1 MATRNFGTLTI
12 DLVAKMGGF
21 ESGLSQAERR
31 AEDFNRKA
39 SRSFEK
45 LSPATRRVNE
55 ATRALQDLDR
65 AFESGKFNL
74 KIDGMDEL
82 QSYEL
87 MRRQLEDVRQSAIQA
102 QAALGE
108 VGSLADFQKLA
119 RQIDPTIGRLEELT
133 SQQNRLNAAFKAGN
147 VNEEEYRRLNTQL
160 EESRRQIDGTTA
172 SMGRMNNTAGQT
184 RMAMQQLPMQF
195 SDIWVSLA
203 AGQNPMMVFIQQGSQ
218 IKDSFGGALPALRAM
233 GGYVA
238 GLVNPFTL
246 AAGAA
251 VGLTVA
257 YEQGRREQQA
267 FANTLIMTGN
277 QAGTTADS
285 MSDLAG
291 EMDAMAGVTQRQAA
305 KVLNEVAESGK
316 FTSEQFD
323 LVSRA
328 ALRMQ
333 EATGK
338 SVQDTVEE
346 FEEIA
351 GGPVDAVAELNDKY
365 NFLTADI
372 YDNILALERS
382 GDTAGAAQLAMESY
396 ADAIQERT
404 DKIADNFGTLEKVIN
419 AVKNSAAEMWDS
431 ILDVG
436 REETLTQ
443 RIARLRGEL
452 EDVNEMSTSYG
463 AVGAGNVTSSREREA
478 LQAQLATLEALNLA
492 TEAGA
497 MAKSRQN
504 EEMQQ
509 HIQMRQREQK
519 LLEDAVPRIAKIN
532 EEIAFLRERMADAGG
547 NTEQYEQAISM
558 LEEERKRINESGS
571 AHRGRSQ
578 ALKDAAQ
585 IEREYQKALES
596 SGNVYAKLFA
606 EMSPAGEAQAD
617 YNATIAELQVALNAG
632 TKSTLEYYAAVAQA
646 AKVYNEA
653 VAASD
658 PYAKELKRIVD
669 QYDSAYQ
676 RGMQLQRSLQMINQ
690 AWRDDPQNGA
700 QYARVVAGIR
710 EEIEQLALEAD
721 PLAQEMARLWEEA
734 GERIDETFADAFRGA
749 FDSFSSFSDQLA
761 DGFKRLLAE
770 LAYQATLK
778 PIVVGFT
785 QDMHGLLGIGGGS
798 SSGGFGGIGSLISGG
813 KSLLGLGSTAATGTA
828 LSGGFMGAAATQSAG
843 SLYGMAATGGV
854 AQAGL
859 ASSIAA
865 GISTAMPWIAGGLA
879 IDSLLGGGITKAISG
894 LFGGKS
900 RGPSFDLMTTNQ
912 DPRTIFE
919 DVQHGVTASGAF
931 GNVGFHG
938 GNTNR
943 LEETFGSFDN
953 ARQFLETIAAT
964 DDMIAALAPGDVEAM
979 TYAIQQMR
987 LKSSDAAGI
996 ADQLGNRTKAAFG
1009 AMSGDFGAFARTLT
1023 GSTEEIIAQAQATQ
1037 QAHALLTSASE
1048 RLGLQFNIAGGYAY
1062 EAAQDIAQLAGGVEN
1077 LSALQQSYYQNF
1089 FTEAERAAHLTDDIA
1104 QALNEMGMQMPET
1117 RAGFRELVEAQ
1128 DQATQAGRENYVQ
1141 LLELESAFAQ
1151 LTPAIEDTGSAADTA
1166 SEALR
1171 MQGQLNRQLLQA
1183 QGDTDALRQLEIDAL
1198 KETQGWQEAGLV
1210 TTQKRIWA
1218 IEDEKEA
1225 QREAERAQQERI
1237 RAIEQEANAWQR
1249 AQQQLASF
1257 GVSIDSWIDNLR
1269 GTDAGLGTP
1278 GDQLAAAS
1286 AAFDE
1291 QYAKALSGDQAALG
1305 SITQYADRFIEAQ
1318 KGWSASGEQTVSTI
1332 DRVTGMLEK
1341 LPDQLT
1347 PEQFLAEEFKGII
1360 DGQTVTLES
1369 AQFDS
1374 IGGLSSAITASLAS
1388 GFAGIDLDASGLI
1401 DWAEFYKAFQGL
1413 ASEDGLRTIFNAIDA
1428 NGDGTISKLEAV
1440 NASTKDLA
1448 DPNTEGMKVSIGRH
1462 HNPSGLIDMAY
1473 NWGTK
1478 WAEMGAS
1485 GFSGAGGGE
1494 LDYSKPSTGGSSSGG
1509 GSGSSSGGS
1518 GSSSG
1523 DGSATPSAAQQWID
1537 QFFANEP
1544 SAQQFLSIGNILD
1557 NWKSYDGAVRK
1568 TGQSL
1573 VELAALGANMPGDDV
1588 RLSDI
1593 DSSWKFF
1600 AKGGVFTNGIVSSP
1614 TMFDMGVMGEAGPEA
1629 IVPLHMGSDGL
1640 GIRDYSAPLPAL
1652 SSFPLLN
1659 QSDQAQINRD
1669 LLNEVKK
1676 LREELNRAL

>member
-1 MATRNFGTLTI
+1 MAKSLGMLSL
-12 DLVAKMGGF
+12 DLVAKIGGF
-21 ESGLSQAERR
+21 TGPMDKAKKSIRRDAKDIGDSIKGIATTTTGVAAGLAGATAAVIAFTNSAAQNARSIENQARLANATTEEMQKWGYAVNAVGLNSEKLSDILKDVNDKVGDFLSTGGGEMKDFFETIAPQVGVTADQFRRLSGPQALQLYYTSLEKANLTQSEMIFYLEAIANDASALAPLLKNNGEQFSEWGDQAERLGIVLGGLDLAKLTDFANEFDR
-31 AEDFNRKA
+31 STQIASSLSSVLAAELAPYLSVANTRLIELAESADGFNDSFSMAIRKA
-39 SRSFEK
+39 VEMIGPLLDGFQDILIFNTQVKVATGEMQLAFANFSQGAWASFGWFIDTALAGINNLIRGMNAIPGFTDLDLIESSFAGSDFMARINEQAEMAEAAILSHRQELEDITSAPLPSVAISSYLDDVDARIRAFKAEQEGFEVKSLEEWFLKFPSLAEQQDEISRRGLAAQNELAGIREKSLSLAQQEAIEQEK
-45 LSPATRRVNE
+45 LTKLFEDMAAAGNAVSP
-55 ATRALQDLDR
+55 
-65 AFESGKFNL
+65 
-74 KIDGMDEL
+74 
-82 QSYEL
+82 
-87 MRRQLEDVRQSAIQA
+87 
-102 QAALGE
+102 
-108 VGSLADFQKLA
+108 
-119 RQIDPTIGRLEELT
+119 EE
-133 SQQNRLNAAFKAGN
+133 QNRLRDYISKQFEDTQALSEARRAQSDAA
-147 VNEEEYRRLNTQL
+147 
-160 EESRRQIDGTTA
+160 
-172 SMGRMNNTAGQT
+172 
-184 RMAMQQLPMQF
+184 
-195 SDIWVSLA
+195 
-203 AGQNPMMVFIQQGSQ
+203 
-218 IKDSFGGALPALRAM
+218 
-233 GGYVA
+233 
-238 GLVNPFTL
+238 
-246 AAGAA
+246 
-251 VGLTVA
+251 
-257 YEQGRREQQA
+257 
-267 FANTLIMTGN
+267 
-277 QAGTTADS
+277 
-285 MSDLAG
+285 
-291 EMDAMAGVTQRQAA
+291 RQAA
-305 KVLNEVAESGK
+305 KV
-316 FTSEQFD
+316 
-323 LVSRA
+323 
-328 ALRMQ
+328 
-333 EATGK
+333 
-338 SVQDTVEE
+338 
-346 FEEIA
+346 
-351 GGPVDAVAELNDKY
+351 
-365 NFLTADI
+365 
-372 YDNILALERS
+372 
-382 GDTAGAAQLAMESY
+382 
-396 ADAIQERT
+396 
-404 DKIADNFGTLEKVIN
+404 
-419 AVKNSAAEMWDS
+419 
-431 ILDVG
+431 
-436 REETLTQ
+436 
-443 RIARLRGEL
+443 
-452 EDVNEMSTSYG
+452 
-463 AVGAGNVTSSREREA
+463 
-478 LQAQLATLEALNLA
+478 
-492 TEAGA
+492 
-497 MAKSRQN
+497 
-504 EEMQQ
+504 
-509 HIQMRQREQK
+509 
-519 LLEDAVPRIAKIN
+519 
-532 EEIAFLRERMADAGG
+532 
-547 NTEQYEQAISM
+547 
-558 LEEERKRINESGS
+558 
-571 AHRGRSQ
+571 
-578 ALKDAAQ
+578 
-585 IEREYQKALES
+585 EREYQKALES

-606 EMSPAGEAQAD
+606 EMSPAGKAQAD

-690 AWRDDPQNGA
+690 AWRDDPQNGE

-710 EEIEQLALEAD
+710 DEIEQLALEAD

-785 QDMHGLLGIGGGS
+785 QDMQGLLGIGSGS
-798 SSGGFGGIGSLISGG
+798 SSGNFGGIGSLISGG
-813 KSLLGLGSTAATGTA
+813 KSLLGIGSSTAAAGGLYTGASTGLA
-828 LSGGFMGAAATQSAG
+828 AGG
-843 SLYGMAATGGV
+843 LYGNAVTGGI
-854 AQAGL
+854 ASTGIM
-859 ASSIAA
+859 SSITA
-865 GISTAMPWIAGGLA
+865 GVSAAMPWIAGGLA

-919 DVQHGVTASGAF
+919 DVQHGVTATGAF

-964 DDMIAALAPGDVEAM
+964 DDMLAALAPDDVEHM
-979 TYAIQQMR
+979 THAIQQMR

-996 ADQLGNRTKAAFG
+996 ADQLGDRTKAAFG
-1009 AMSGDFGAFARTLT
+1009 AMSGDFGAFARTLS
-1023 GSTEEIIAQAQATQ
+1023 GSTEQIIAQAQTTQ

-1089 FTEAERAAHLTDDIA
+1089 FTEAERAAHLTADLTS
-1104 QALNEMGMQMPET
+1104 ALGSMGLQLPET
-1117 RAGFRELVEAQ
+1117 REGFRQLVEAQ
-1128 DQATQAGRENYVQ
+1128 DLSTESGRQTYAQ
-1141 LLELESAFAQ
+1141 LLQLSASFSE
-1151 LTPAIEDTGSAADTA
+1151 LTPAIEGAGDAASGTA
-1166 SEALR
+1166 DALR
-1171 MQGQLNRQLLQA
+1171 EREQLERQLLTL
-1183 QGDTDALRQLEIDAL
+1183 QGNTAELRRRDLDALDSSNS
-1198 KETQGWQEAGLV
+1198 GL
-1210 TTQKRIWA
+1210 QQRIWA
-1218 IEDEKEA
+1218 LEDEQEA
-1225 QREAERAQQERI
+1225 QREAEKAQAERI

-1249 AQQQLASF
+1249 AQQQLASL
-1257 GVSIDSWIDNLR
+1257 GVSIDNWIDNLR

-1332 DRVTGMLEK
+1332 GRVTGMLEK

-1347 PEQFLAEEFKGII
+1347 PEQFLAEEFRGII

-1374 IGGLSSAITASLAS
+1374 IGSLSSAITTSLAS
-1388 GFAGIDLDASGLI
+1388 GFTDIDLDTSGFI
-1401 DWAEFYKAFQGL
+1401 DWSEFYKAFQGL

-1494 LDYSKPSTGGSSSGG
+1494 LDYSKPSTGGSSSGSGG
-1509 GSGSSSGGS
+1509 GSSSCGSSSSSGG
-1518 GSSSG
+1518 G
-1523 DGSATPSAAQQWID
+1523 AAAPSAAQQWID

-1593 DSSWKFF
+1593 DSSWKIF

-1614 TMFDMGVMGEAGPEA
+1614 TMFDMGVMGEDGAEA

-1640 GIRDYSAPLPAL
+1640 GIKNYSAPLPAL

-1676 LREELNRAL
+1676 LREELNRALNDVKTNTGNTADAVATAAVRAERQRSEQTDELRDVARNSRVKGRYP

>member
-1 MATRNFGTLTI
+1 MAQNYKTGLIITGDASGGIRAIKATDDELGKLNQGFERGSRRSKQFNQDVNATSQGLAVLRRAAAPIAGVIAGMFAANTLQGQINWADQLQKTNLRIGASTEALSQYNYVASLSGVEFNQLTTAWQRQTRRIAEAAAGTGVAVAALDKLNLSAKELNQLAPEEQFERIAAAMQGVENSSERVRLAQQLWDSEGVKLVQIVNSGTDAIAAMRAEADALGLTISQDTANGMATYNDEVDRLKFAAQGVSQTLLTELVPSLTQSLQSANAFI
-12 DLVAKMGGF
+12 QEVGGAEVVVDHLTDAATVLAALMAGRYAGAFAAAGLAKLAATQQALAYQAALARMAGVTTTAIAGQTALAVATRGAAGALALVGGPMGAAMLAGGAIYYFREELGLVAPKVQSATDRVDDMTSALDANS
-21 ESGLSQAERR
+21 EAALKNARAMLEAERQFQQFR
-31 AEDFNRKA
+31 QATLAMQVDRQRQVVADEQKQWDAIGGQQAFGA
-39 SRSFEK
+39 GPRS
-45 LSPATRRVNE
+45 E
-55 ATRALQDLDR
+55 ANQALQDLQAELADTRR
-65 AFESGKFNL
+65 AMEAAGSSVTE
-74 KIDGMDEL
+74 IDSKLEALENTTRETIPPTTDLGDSTSTAAAAAREAAKETTTL
-82 QSYEL
+82 ANSYEDL
-87 MRRQLEDVRQSAIQA
+87 LDRIQPNRRAARQYAKDVGVLNLALATGRMTTVQYMQA
-102 QAALGE
+102 MGMLQESFQAAQRE
-108 VGSLADFQKLA
+108 TD
-119 RQIDPTIGRLEELT
+119 
-133 SQQNRLNAAFKAGN
+133 
-147 VNEEEYRRLNTQL
+147 
-160 EESRRQIDGTTA
+160 
-172 SMGRMNNTAGQT
+172 NTAK
-184 RMAMQQLPMQF
+184 A
-195 SDIWVSLA
+195 S
-203 AGQNPMMVFIQQGSQ
+203 
-218 IKDSFGGALPALRAM
+218 
-233 GGYVA
+233 
-238 GLVNPFTL
+238 
-246 AAGAA
+246 
-251 VGLTVA
+251 
-257 YEQGRREQQA
+257 E
-267 FANTLIMTGN
+267 
-277 QAGTTADS
+277 
-285 MSDLAG
+285 
-291 EMDAMAGVTQRQAA
+291 DA
-305 KVLNEVAESGK
+305 S
-316 FTSEQFD
+316 
-323 LVSRA
+323 
-328 ALRMQ
+328 
-333 EATGK
+333 
-338 SVQDTVEE
+338 
-346 FEEIA
+346 
-351 GGPVDAVAELNDKY
+351 
-365 NFLTADI
+365 
-372 YDNILALERS
+372 
-382 GDTAGAAQLAMESY
+382 
-396 ADAIQERT
+396 
-404 DKIADNFGTLEKVIN
+404 
-419 AVKNSAAEMWDS
+419 
-431 ILDVG
+431 
-436 REETLTQ
+436 Q
-443 RIARLRGEL
+443 RIANSFISWETVADNTLRRVDDSGQSLWLGLIDGSE
-452 EDVNEMSTSYG
+452 S
-463 AVGAGNVTSSREREA
+463 A
-478 LQAQLATLEALNLA
+478 LDTVKRGFQQTLAEIIHMLT
-492 TEAGA
+492 T
-497 MAKSRQN
+497 
-504 EEMQQ
+504 
-509 HIQMRQREQK
+509 QK
-519 LLEDAVPRIAKIN
+519 LT
-532 EEIAFLRERMADAGG
+532 F
-547 NTEQYEQAISM
+547 S
-558 LEEERKRINESGS
+558 
-571 AHRGRSQ
+571 
-578 ALKDAAQ
+578 
-585 IEREYQKALES
+585 
-596 SGNVYAKLFA
+596 
-606 EMSPAGEAQAD
+606 
-617 YNATIAELQVALNAG
+617 
-632 TKSTLEYYAAVAQA
+632 
-646 AKVYNEA
+646 
-653 VAASD
+653 
-658 PYAKELKRIVD
+658 
-669 QYDSAYQ
+669 
-676 RGMQLQRSLQMINQ
+676 
-690 AWRDDPQNGA
+690 
-700 QYARVVAGIR
+700 VAG
-710 EEIEQLALEAD
+710 
-721 PLAQEMARLWEEA
+721 M
-734 GERIDETFADAFRGA
+734 
-749 FDSFSSFSDQLA
+749 
-761 DGFKRLLAE
+761 
-770 LAYQATLK
+770 
-778 PIVVGFT
+778 
-785 QDMHGLLGIGGGS
+785 MGLDTTGMPGD
-798 SSGGFGGIGSLISGG
+798 GGFGGLGSLISGG

-828 LSGGFMGAAATQSAG
+828 LSGGFVGAAATQSAG

-859 ASSIAA
+859 ASSIAT

-919 DVQHGVTASGAF
+919 DVQHGVTATGAF

-953 ARQFLETIAAT
+953 ATQFLETIAAT

-979 TYAIQQMR
+979 THAIQQMR
-987 LKSSDAAGI
+987 LKSSDAEGI
-996 ADQLGNRTKAAFG
+996 VDQLGNRTKAAFG
-1009 AMSGDFGAFARTLT
+1009 AMYGDFGAFARTLS

-1089 FTEAERAAHLTDDIA
+1089 FTEAERAAHLTADLTS
-1104 QALNEMGMQMPET
+1104 ALGSMGLQLPET
-1117 RAGFRELVEAQ
+1117 REGFRQLVEAQ
-1128 DQATQAGRENYVQ
+1128 DLSTESGRQAYAQ
-1141 LLELESAFAQ
+1141 LLQLSASFSE
-1151 LTPAIEDTGSAADTA
+1151 LTPAIEGAGDAASGTA
-1166 SEALR
+1166 DALR
-1171 MQGQLNRQLLQA
+1171 EREQLERQLLTL
-1183 QGDTDALRQLEIDAL
+1183 QGNTAELRRRDLDALDSSNR
-1198 KETQGWQEAGLV
+1198 GL
-1210 TTQKRIWA
+1210 QQRIWA
-1218 IEDEKEA
+1218 LEDEQEA
-1225 QREAERAQQERI
+1225 QREAEKAQAERI

-1286 AAFDE
+1286 QAFDE

-1347 PEQFLAEEFKGII
+1347 PEQFLADQFKGII
-1360 DGQTVTLES
+1360 GEQTVTLES

-1374 IGGLSSAITASLAS
+1374 IGGLSSTIAASLAS
-1388 GFAGIDLDASGLI
+1388 GFADIDLDTSGFI
-1401 DWAEFYKAFQGL
+1401 DWSEFNKAFQGL

-1518 GSSSG
+1518 SGSSSG
-1523 DGSATPSAAQQWID
+1523 GGSATPSAAQQWID

-1676 LREELNRAL
+1676 LREELNRALNDVKTNTGNTADAVATAAVRAERQRSEQTDELRDVARNSRVKGRYP